1 MSDETY
7 HFPPDL
13 MGLLIDTIPLLC
25 RSRADV
31 LAFFRGCGV
40 PAAATRDI
48 RRWLGKYEITRIVLT
63 RLNEGGDR
71 MLAQRRE
78 VVKRVT
84 QFQDFS
90 ACRPDVQ
97 LKARGLVSA
106 VRDLVTAKDAV
117 TKLNLERE
125 RDRQLL
131 VQQHEAEAAAKR
143 RDREQRETLRRRL
156 AGLTLMTNPQ
166 QRGIALEGVLND
178 IFKLD
183 GLSVRDAF
191 TIRNERGYISE
202 QIDGLISLGTQLILV
217 EAKWHSEPLN
227 RRDVSAH
234 LVSLYTRGD
243 VYGLV
248 VSYSG
253 FRQSAIDVCKAA
265 LADHVVVLA
274 EVHEIVMLLE
284 DPDAAVSD
292 WLRQKI
298 TKASV
303 DRLPL
308 FLPGPRALSGLRPSS
323 GRNAGA
329 RASTANFGPH
339 PSSAL
344 EVRPDPHRP

>member
-1 MSDETY
+1 MSDEAY

-25 RSRADV
+25 RSKAEV

-40 PAAATRDI
+40 PADVTSDLH
-48 RRWLGKYEITRIVLT
+48 RWLGKYDIARIVLT

-90 ACRPDVQ
+90 ACRPDAQ

-106 VRDLVTAKDAV
+106 VRDLVNAKDAV
-117 TKLNLERE
+117 TKLSLERE
-125 RDRQLL
+125 RERQLL
-131 VQQHEAEAAAKR
+131 VRQHEAEAAAKR
-143 RDREQRETLRRRL
+143 RARAERETLRRRL
-156 AGLTLMTNPQ
+156 AELTSMTNPQ

-178 IFKLD
+178 VFKLD
-183 GLSVRDAF
+183 GIAVRDAF

-202 QIDGLISLGTQLILV
+202 QIDGLIALGTQLMLV
-217 EAKWHSEPLN
+217 EAKWHSEPLS
-227 RRDVSAH
+227 RSDVAAH

-243 VYGLV
+243 VYGLI

-253 FRQSAIDVCKAA
+253 FRRSAIDVCKAA
-265 LADHVVVLA
+265 LADLVVVLA
-274 EVHEIVMLLE
+274 EVHELLMLLE
-284 DPDAAVSD
+284 DPDATVSE

-298 TKASV
+298 TKARV
-303 DRLPL
+303 DRMPL
-308 FLPGPRALSGLRPSS
+308 FVPGPRALSGPGPPSGPLR
-323 GRNAGA
+323 
-329 RASTANFGPH
+329 H
-339 PSSAL
+339 SSAL
-344 EVRPDPHRP
+344 EVRPDPYRLRW